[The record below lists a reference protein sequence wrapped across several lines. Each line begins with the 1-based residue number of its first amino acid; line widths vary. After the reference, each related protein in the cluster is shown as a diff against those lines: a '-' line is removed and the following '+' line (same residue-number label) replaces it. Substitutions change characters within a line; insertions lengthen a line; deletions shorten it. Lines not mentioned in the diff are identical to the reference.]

1 MRTIKLDLNK
11 MTSLPALHNYLHQA
25 LELPE
30 YYGMNL
36 DALHDCLTELAV
48 PTEILVPAQVKDEK
62 YLGWYG
68 EQLLAVLQDASEENE
83 ALQVKIV

>member
-11 MTSLPALHNYLHQA
+11 MTSLPALHNYLHKA

-36 DALHDCLTELAV
+36 DALHDCLTELV
-48 PTEILVPAQVKDEK
+48 ISAQVKDEK

-68 EQLLAVLQDASEENE
+68 AQLLEVLQDAAEENE
-83 ALQVKIV
+83 ALQVKIL

>member
-1 MRTIKLDLNK
+1 MRNIKLDLNR

-48 PTEILVPAQVKDEK
+48 PTEISVPIQVKDEK

-68 EQLLAVLQDASEENE
+68 EQLLEVLQDAAEENE
-83 ALQVKIV
+83 ALVVKLY

>member
-1 MRTIKLDLNK
+1 
-11 MTSLPALHNYLHQA
+11 
-25 LELPE
+25 
-30 YYGMNL
+30 L

-48 PTEILVPAQVKDEK
+48 PTELIISEQVKDEK

-68 EQLLAVLQDASEENE
+68 AQLLEVLQDAADENE

>member
-1 MRTIKLDLNK
+1 MKYILDANE
-11 MTSLPALHNYLHQA
+11 MTTKENAHAYLKEQ

-48 PTEILVPAQVKDEK
+48 PTEIVISKKVTEEK

-68 EQLLAVLQDASEENE
+68 KQLLAVLQDAAEENE
-83 ALQVKIV
+83 ALQVKIC

>member
-1 MRTIKLDLNK
+1 MRKINLDLNK

-36 DALHDCLTELAV
+36 DALHDCLTEIGE
-48 PTEILVPAQVKDEK
+48 PTEITVPQKVEDEA

-68 EQLLAVLQDASEENE
+68 KQLLAVLQDAAEENE
-83 ALQVKIV
+83 ALQVKIL

>member
-11 MTSLPALHNYLHQA
+11 MTSLPALHNYLHKA

-48 PTEILVPAQVKDEK
+48 PTELIISEQVKDEK

-68 EQLLAVLQDASEENE
+68 AQLLEVLQDAADENE

>member
-36 DALHDCLTELAV
+36 DALHDCLTEMAV
-48 PTEILVPAQVKDEK
+48 PTEIVVPAKVQDEK

-68 EQLLAVLQDASEENE
+68 EQLLEVLQDAAEENQ

>member
-11 MTSLPALHNYLHQA
+11 MTSLPALHNYLHKA

-48 PTEILVPAQVKDEK
+48 PTELVISAQVKDEK
-62 YLGWYG
+62 YLGFVFFRS
-68 EQLLAVLQDASEENE
+68 VLQNFKQLRAIP
-83 ALQVKIV
+83 A